1 MALEYIWKKILKY
14 LAIKQGR
21 QLITTTSLGRQSP
34 LIKQN
39 FFSVNIRL
47 VSVILNT
54 ASKIPTSQL
63 RI

>member
-1 MALEYIWKKILKY
+1 MALEYIWKKILEY

-21 QLITTTSLGRQSP
+21 QLITTSLGRQSP